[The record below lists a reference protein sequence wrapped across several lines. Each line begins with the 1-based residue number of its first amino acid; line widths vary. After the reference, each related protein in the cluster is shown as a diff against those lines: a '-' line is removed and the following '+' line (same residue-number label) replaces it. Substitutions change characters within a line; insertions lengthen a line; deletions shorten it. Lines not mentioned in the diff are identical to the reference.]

1 MTIEIEKPELEALI
15 LERMQ
20 KGQFA
25 SVEDAL
31 MQALQSSP
39 LPPAP
44 QRCRIGAPRMLFH
57 RGLILWKRCKCLRTR
72 KSFCSLRGAHAG
84 ARRRL
89 LMAWLLD
96 YQCPV

>member
-1 MTIEIEKPELEALI
+1 MTIEIQKPELEALI

-44 QRCRIGAPRMLFH
+44 VAAPAHRECYSTGADLVAAMQMSPYKEIVLQP
-57 RGLILWKRCKCLRTR
+57 TR
-72 KSFCSLRGAHAG
+72 V
-84 ARRRL
+84 
-89 LMAWLLD
+89 LM
-96 YQCPV
+96 PVRDVAF